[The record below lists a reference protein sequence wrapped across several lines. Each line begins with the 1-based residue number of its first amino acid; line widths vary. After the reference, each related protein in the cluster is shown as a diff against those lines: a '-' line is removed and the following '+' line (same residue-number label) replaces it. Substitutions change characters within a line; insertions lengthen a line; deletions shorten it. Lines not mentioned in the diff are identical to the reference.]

1 MKLDDI
7 RNMWSL
13 DTKIDNTELS
23 TESLRIPSLHSKYY
37 SIFTE
42 ERLRLRK
49 FETDMKKLRLEK
61 YEFFTQG
68 PTKETQERGWVLPPV
83 GKVIKSEV
91 NNYIDA
97 DDDIINLTLK
107 IGIQQEKIELL
118 DSIIR
123 SLNNR
128 GFLIKNA
135 IDFEKFRSGTY

>member
-1 MKLDDI
+1 MKIQDI
-7 RNMWSL
+7 HDMWSL
-13 DTKIDNTELS
+13 DAKLDGTELS
-23 TESLRIPSLHSKYY
+23 QEALRIPSLHSKYF
-37 SIFTE
+37 SIFTD

-49 FETDMKKLRLEK
+49 FETELKKLKLDK

-68 PTKETQERGWVLPPV
+68 PTQETQEKGWRLPPI

-107 IGIQQEKIELL
+107 IGIQQEKIDLL

-135 IDFEKFRSGTY
+135 IDFEKFKVGM

>member
-1 MKLDDI
+1 MKIEDI
-7 RNMWSL
+7 QAMWSE
-13 DTKIDNTELS
+13 DAKIDHTELS
-23 TESLRIPSLHSKYY
+23 HEALRIPSLHSKYFNV
-37 SIFTE
+37 FTA

-49 FETDMKKLRLEK
+49 YEMELKKLKLEK

-68 PTKETQERGWVLPPV
+68 PTKETHDRGWKLPPV

-91 NNYIDA
+91 NSYIDA
-97 DDDIINLTLK
+97 DDDVINITLK
-107 IGIQQEKIELL
+107 IGIQQEKVEML

-135 IDFEKFRSGTY
+135 IDFEKFKMGA

>member
-13 DTKIDNTELS
+13 DAKIDNTELS
-23 TESLRIPSLHSKYY
+23 HESLRIPSLHSKYY
-37 SIFTE
+37 NIFTE

-49 FETDMKKLRLEK
+49 FKTDMKKLRLEK

-68 PTKETQERGWVLPPV
+68 PTKETQEKGWVLPPI
-83 GKVIKSEV
+83 GRVIKSEV
-91 NNYIDA
+91 NSYIDA
-97 DDDIINLTLK
+97 DDDIIDLTLK

-118 DSIIR
+118 ESVIR

-128 GFLIKNA
+128 GYLIKNA
-135 IDFEKFRSGTY
+135 IDFEKFKVGM

>member
-13 DTKIDNTELS
+13 DVKIDNTELA
-23 TESLRIPSLHSKYY
+23 TEALRIPSLHSKYFN
-37 SIFTE
+37 IFTE

-49 FETDMKKLRLEK
+49 YETEMKKLRLEK

-68 PTKETQERGWVLPPV
+68 PTKETQERGWQLPPI

-107 IGIQQEKIELL
+107 IGIQQEKIDML
-118 DSIIR
+118 DSIIK
-123 SLNNR
+123 SLTAR

-135 IDFEKFRSGTY
+135 IDFEKFRVGM